1 MTNEEIAAHPIDPD
15 AVRWRDAPGGREGSH
30 LLVVMHGYA
39 SHEGDLIEL
48 APGLPEDLTI
58 ASLRA
63 PITLREDAPSLSGAY
78 AWFAIGGDNP
88 DRTLIDRSVAGVIEW
103 LDGLEHDFASIGL
116 MGFSQ
121 GGVMTLQLA
130 RTQPQRF
137 AYLVQLSGFVHTGE
151 HAGDAALAARTPRI
165 PAFQAWGTH
174 DPIISPEATMRT
186 RQWMASH
193 TAHEPHSYPM
203 PHAVTA
209 EEVAD
214 ISAFVKARIS

>member
-1 MTNEEIAAHPIDPD
+1 MMNTDSTVHPIDAD
-15 AVRWRDAPGGREGSH
+15 AVRWRDAANGREGSH

-48 APGLPEDLTI
+48 APALPEEITV

-63 PITLREDAPSLSGAY
+63 PITLREEAPAEPGAY

-88 DRTLIDRSVAGVIEW
+88 DRTLIDRSVAGVIDW
-103 LDGLEHDFASIGL
+103 LDGLEHEFASVGL

-130 RTQPQRF
+130 RSQPERF

-151 HAGDAALAARTPRI
+151 HSGDAELAARDPRI

-174 DPIISPEATMRT
+174 DPIISPDATMRT
-186 RQWMASH
+186 RQWMAAH
-193 TAHEPHSYPM
+193 TAHEPHSYSM

-209 EEVAD
+209 DEVAD
-214 ISAFVKARIS
+214 ISAFLTKRIS